1 MPNSNENGPVESF
14 VKATDDAAAKQSVV
28 EQNIWSG
35 TFVPKAMFG
44 WWIACALLTI
54 GLVAIGLFSGS
65 LLGDSVPAATIWSV
79 IAGVITLA
87 WVWSTM
93 LCIYRRISVNYELT
107 TQRLIHRHGILV
119 RTTDRIELIEVDD
132 VSFTQ
137 GLIERML
144 NVGKIRVTSSDRSHP
159 VLFMLGIEDVAK
171 VSNQID
177 DARRAERRRRAL
189 MINQG
194 G

>member
-1 MPNSNENGPVESF
+1 MPNSSENGPVESF
-14 VKATDDAAAKQSVV
+14 VKATDDAAAKQTVV

-35 TFVPKAMFG
+35 AFVAKAMFA
-44 WWIACALLTI
+44 WWIACALLSI
-54 GLVAIGLFSGS
+54 GLVVAGLFSNT
-65 LLGDSVPAATIWSV
+65 LLGDAAPASTIWSV
-79 IAGVITLA
+79 IGGLIALA
-87 WVWSTM
+87 WVWSTL
-93 LCIYRRISVNYELT
+93 LCIYRKVSVNYELT
-107 TQRLIHRHGILV
+107 TQRLIHRHGILI

>member
-1 MPNSNENGPVESF
+1 MPNSNENGPVDSIL
-14 VKATDDAAAKQSVV
+14 KATADAAAKQPVV

-35 TFVPKAMFG
+35 AFVAKAMFA
-44 WWIACALLTI
+44 WWIACALLSI
-54 GLVAIGLFSGS
+54 GLVVVGLFSGT
-65 LLGDSVPAATIWSV
+65 LLGDAAPASTIWSV
-79 IAGVITLA
+79 IGGLIALA
-87 WVWSTM
+87 WVWSTL
-93 LCIYRRISVNYELT
+93 LCIYRKISVNYELT
-107 TQRLIHRHGILV
+107 TQRLIHRHGILI

-177 DARRAERRRRAL
+177 DARRTERRRRAL

>member
-1 MPNSNENGPVESF
+1 MPNSNENGPVDSLLN
-14 VKATDDAAAKQSVV
+14 ATADSAAKQPVV

-35 TFVPKAMFG
+35 NFVAKAMFA
-44 WWIACALLTI
+44 WWIVCALLSI
-54 GLVAIGLFSGS
+54 GLVVAGLFSNT
-65 LLGDSVPAATIWSV
+65 LMGDAVPASTIWSV
-79 IAGVITLA
+79 IGGLIALA
-87 WVWSTM
+87 WIWSTL
-93 LCIYRRISVNYELT
+93 LCVYRKISVNYELT
-107 TQRLIHRHGILV
+107 SQRLIHRHGILI

>member
-1 MPNSNENGPVESF
+1 MPNSNENGPVDSF
-14 VKATDDAAAKQSVV
+14 MKATAEAAAKQPVA
-28 EQNIWSG
+28 EQNLWSG
-35 TFVPKAMFG
+35 AFVAKAMFA
-44 WWIACALLTI
+44 WWIACALLSV
-54 GLVAIGLFSGS
+54 GLIIAGLFSS
-65 LLGDSVPAATIWSV
+65 TLLGEAASSSTIWSV
-79 IAGVITLA
+79 IGGLIALA
-87 WVWSTM
+87 WVWATL
-93 LCIYRRISVNYELT
+93 LCIYRKISVNYELT
-107 TQRLIHRHGILV
+107 TQRLIHRHGILI

-177 DARRAERRRRAL
+177 DARRTERRRRAL

>member
-1 MPNSNENGPVESF
+1 MPNSNENGPVDSILN
-14 VKATDDAAAKQSVV
+14 ATAEAAAKQPVV
-28 EQNIWSG
+28 EQNLWSG
-35 TFVPKAMFG
+35 AFVAKAMFS
-44 WWIACALLTI
+44 WWIACAILTV
-54 GLVAIGLFSGS
+54 GL
-65 LLGDSVPAATIWSV
+65 V
-79 IAGVITLA
+79 IAGMFSRSMLGESVSSATLWGLIFGAIALA
-87 WVWSTM
+87 WVWASL
-93 LCIYRRISVNYELT
+93 LCIYRKVSVNYELT
-107 TQRLIHRHGILV
+107 TQRLIHRHGILI

-137 GLIERML
+137 GLFERML

-194 G
+194 A

>member
-14 VKATDDAAAKQSVV
+14 MKATDDAAAKQPVV
-28 EQNIWSG
+28 EQNLWSG
-35 TFVPKAMFG
+35 AFVAKAMFA
-44 WWIACALLTI
+44 WWIACALLSV
-54 GLVAIGLFSGS
+54 GLVVVGLFSNT
-65 LLGDSVPAATIWSV
+65 LLGDAAPASTIWSV
-79 IAGVITLA
+79 IGGLIALA
-87 WVWSTM
+87 WVWSTL
-93 LCIYRRISVNYELT
+93 LCIYRKISVNYELT
-107 TQRLIHRHGILV
+107 TQRLIHRHGILI

-177 DARRAERRRRAL
+177 DARRTERRRRAL

>member
-1 MPNSNENGPVESF
+1 MPDSNEQGPVDSIL
-14 VKATDDAAAKQSVV
+14 KATAEAAAKGPVV
-28 EQNIWSG
+28 EQEIWKGAFAS
-35 TFVPKAMFG
+35 KAMYS
-44 WWIACALLTI
+44 WWVACGIISVALIVGGVFSGKVLGEAVTATTAWSVVVGLI
-54 GLVAIGLFSGS
+54 VLLWVWAGLVCL
-65 LLGDSVPAATIWSV
+65 
-79 IAGVITLA
+79 
-87 WVWSTM
+87 
-93 LCIYRRISVNYELT
+93 YRKMSVNYILT

-137 GLIERML
+137 SIIERML

-159 VLFMLGIEDVAK
+159 VLYMYGIEDVAN

>member
-14 VKATDDAAAKQSVV
+14 MKATDDAAAKQPVV
-28 EQNIWSG
+28 EQNLWSG
-35 TFVPKAMFG
+35 AFVAKAMFA
-44 WWIACALLTI
+44 WWIACALLSI
-54 GLVAIGLFSGS
+54 GLVVVGLFSNT
-65 LLGDSVPAATIWSV
+65 LLGDAAPASTIWSV
-79 IAGVITLA
+79 IGGLIALA
-87 WVWSTM
+87 WVWTTL
-93 LCIYRRISVNYELT
+93 LCIYRKISVNYELT
-107 TQRLIHRHGILV
+107 TQRLIHRHGILI

-177 DARRAERRRRAL
+177 DARRTERRRRAL

>member
-1 MPNSNENGPVESF
+1 MPNSNENGPVDSILN
-14 VKATDDAAAKQSVV
+14 ATAEAAAKQPAI
-28 EQNIWSG
+28 EQNLWSG
-35 TFVPKAMFG
+35 AFVAKAMFA
-44 WWIACALLTI
+44 WWIVCAFLSV
-54 GLVAIGLFSGS
+54 GLVVLGFFSRT
-65 LLGDSVPAATIWSV
+65 LLGEAVPAGTVWSV
-79 IAGVITLA
+79 IGGVIALA
-87 WVWSTM
+87 WVWATI
-93 LCIYRRISVNYELT
+93 LCVYRKISVNYELT
-107 TQRLIHRHGILV
+107 TQRLIHRHGIFI

-159 VLFMLGIEDVAK
+159 VLFMLGIDDVAK

-177 DARRAERRRRAL
+177 DARRTERRRRAL

>member
-28 EQNIWSG
+28 EQNLWSG
-35 TFVPKAMFG
+35 TFVPKAMFA
-44 WWIACALLTI
+44 WWIACAFLSI
-54 GLVAIGLFSGS
+54 GLVVAGLFSS
-65 LLGDSVPAATIWSV
+65 TLLGDAASTGTIWSV
-79 IAGVITLA
+79 IGGLIALA
-87 WVWSTM
+87 WVWSTL
-93 LCIYRRISVNYELT
+93 LCIYRKISVNYELT
-107 TQRLIHRHGILV
+107 TQRLIHRHGILI

-159 VLFMLGIEDVAK
+159 VLFMLGIDDVAK

-194 G
+194 A

>member
-14 VKATDDAAAKQSVV
+14 MKATDDAAAKQPVV

-35 TFVPKAMFG
+35 AFVAKAMFA
-44 WWIACALLTI
+44 WWIACALLSI
-54 GLVAIGLFSGS
+54 GLVVAGLFSNT
-65 LLGDSVPAATIWSV
+65 LLGDAAPASTIWSV
-79 IAGVITLA
+79 IGGLIALA
-87 WVWSTM
+87 WVWSTL
-93 LCIYRRISVNYELT
+93 LCVYRKISVNYELT
-107 TQRLIHRHGILV
+107 TQRLIHRHGILI

-177 DARRAERRRRAL
+177 DARRSERRRRAL

>member
-14 VKATDDAAAKQSVV
+14 MKATDDAAAKQSVV

-35 TFVPKAMFG
+35 TFVPKAMFA
-44 WWIACALLTI
+44 WWIACALLSI
-54 GLVAIGLFSGS
+54 GLVVAGLFSS
-65 LLGDSVPAATIWSV
+65 TLLGDAASTGTIWSV
-79 IAGVITLA
+79 IGGLIAVA
-87 WVWSTM
+87 WVWSTL
-93 LCIYRRISVNYELT
+93 LCVYRKISVNYELT
-107 TQRLIHRHGILV
+107 TQRLIHRHGILI

-137 GLIERML
+137 GLIERIL